1 MELNL
6 QQLEKDKLEN
16 HIDSVS
22 MRFNPPD
29 LEEKYIKYR
38 KNEDKMKSESF
49 ALGIFSYGLLSL
61 RSLYCILLEFF
72 QNQESNY
79 KNLFL
84 TLSILQICFVLF
96 ETIIFIIRRC
106 RTVQGIVIIILFL
119 IFTLIQNYFKNMI
132 QEELNK
138 SVIDFSVLII
148 VVCIISFEILFN
160 YAWIQNILIWI
171 SLDIIFITFI
181 ILSNFNYV
189 EKVIDAF
196 CLFITSVCIILIL
209 RKIEYYFRKSFFQD
223 QSNLTTNNTNH
234 LDDNFT
240 ILSNFPDP
248 IIIGN
253 KGSIIF
259 SNNAY
264 YNIGQTQ
271 NDSCFFNSIS
281 ENPQE
286 DSKSILVSP
295 ESISKKIQLNNSEE
309 NLNNYIK
316 NSKEIMEP
324 TQFSFNDAK
333 MKNEAISFQ
342 IVSFHQIINSQH
354 YIIYYLRARNY
365 YDKFQESQAR
375 EKYFNMFISSITHD
389 FRSPLNIILGN
400 LDVIAFKGNLDRDQL
415 DYLRHMKTAT
425 SQMILLVQD
434 ILDYSTMKSSK
445 LSLSINPFE
454 FENEV
459 FEIIDLFRDK
469 YEDKGLY
476 IKYRNMTAIPKIIVS
491 DGGRLKQILTN
502 LITNAYKFT
511 ERGGVIILSEY
522 IEATSLLRLTIEDT
536 GIGIDNNDIPKL
548 FKPFGKLNDTHK
560 LNPNGFL
567 I

>member
-1 MELNL
+1 
-6 QQLEKDKLEN
+6 
-16 HIDSVS
+16 
-22 MRFNPPD
+22 
-29 LEEKYIKYR
+29 
-38 KNEDKMKSESF
+38 
-49 ALGIFSYGLLSL
+49 
-61 RSLYCILLEFF
+61 
-72 QNQESNY
+72 
-79 KNLFL
+79 
-84 TLSILQICFVLF
+84 
-96 ETIIFIIRRC
+96 
-106 RTVQGIVIIILFL
+106 
-119 IFTLIQNYFKNMI
+119 MI

-271 NDSCFFNSIS
+271 NDSCFFNAIS

-342 IVSFHQIINSQH
+342 IVSFHQILNSQH